1 MNNVINIAVRTF
13 LVTIVDDRTGKESR
27 DAIVLTKQ
35 QLQAAQDVGQSS
47 KELIYR
53 RYNRLGYRVLDIGK
67 AEKRILTV
75 DLNELI
81 EKDDE
86 RRKWN
91 YLNGVID

>member
-1 MNNVINIAVRTF
+1 MNNILELSVRSF
-13 LVTIVDDRTGKESR
+13 PVVIVDERTGKERR

-35 QLQAAQDVGQSS
+35 QFQAAQDVGQSS